1 MKNTINELKELPKD
15 VQEAVARQVGGGF
28 GTVSATVEYNDG
40 KYDVCGAT
48 CIRKYYAPDH
58 KVWFFDK
65 ETVKQVESLKPI
77 LDEADK
83 EYQRWSKNEGKN
95 FDWEAFMQ

>member
-1 MKNTINELKELPKD
+1 MNNTLEELRELPRE
-15 VQEAVARQVGGGF
+15 VQEEAAKQVGGGF
-28 GTVSATVEYNDG
+28 GTISVTVEYNNG

-65 ETVKQVESLKPI
+65 KTIEQCEELKPI
-77 LDEADK
+77 LDAKEK
-83 EYQRWSKNEGKN
+83 EYQRWCENEGKN